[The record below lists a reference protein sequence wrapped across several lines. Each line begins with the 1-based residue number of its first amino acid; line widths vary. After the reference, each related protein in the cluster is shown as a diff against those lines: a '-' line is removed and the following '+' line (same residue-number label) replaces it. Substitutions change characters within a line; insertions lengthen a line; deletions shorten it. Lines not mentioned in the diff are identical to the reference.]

1 MLRVP
6 KSDVE
11 VVRGMKSREKTVKVD
26 SSSLAAPTGKGMSK
40 PDAMEHAEK
49 IVSRV
54 QELLET
60 GVKGG

>member
-1 MLRVP
+1 MLKVP

-11 VVRGMKSREKTVKVD
+11 VVKGMKSREKTVKVD
-26 SSSLAAPTGKGMSK
+26 SSSLAAPTGRGNRK
-40 PDAMEHAEK
+40 PHASEDAAT
-49 IVSRV
+49 IISRV